1 MTGRCGNQLCSL
13 AQLWAVASVTVLAGI
28 LCCIHGEIG
37 GAKNSITVLAI
48 SWICRDANRST
59 YSDVL
64 SANVDRSTYF
74 RQQPTCKIVSGIR
87 ALVPFEDH
95 GKLVAAEPKGHR
107 RPQLAYPPTDC
118 PQDCV
123 AGMMTE
129 RIIDG
134 LEAIEIEYHQAE
146 WFNRLRDICSAPKFC
161 VEQVSVSKTRHL
173 IDVGGVPK
181 IKLAIMGICHILEHT
196 VYHRLALMVQAVLP
210 SAFEA
215 AHLSRGMA
223 KIKLLHHGLNTQLRI
238 LRDGFDA
245 LANIRRKRLQCHF
258 QSHWSA
264 VRYPIELVDAV

>member
-196 VYHRLALMVQAVLP
+196 VLGSTHSSGSFVMASMPWRT
-210 SAFEA
+210 SAE
-215 AHLSRGMA
+215 RG
-223 KIKLLHHGLNTQLRI
+223 
-238 LRDGFDA
+238 
-245 LANIRRKRLQCHF
+245 
-258 QSHWSA
+258 SSA
-264 VRYPIELVDAV
+264 ISNVTGAPCGTP